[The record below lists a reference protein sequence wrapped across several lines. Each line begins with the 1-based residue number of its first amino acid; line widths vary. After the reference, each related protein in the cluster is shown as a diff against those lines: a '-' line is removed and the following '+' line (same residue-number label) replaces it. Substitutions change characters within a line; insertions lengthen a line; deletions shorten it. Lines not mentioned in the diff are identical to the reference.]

1 MSDLLSSASL
11 LLTLIAL
18 LYGLWYQQIVEAI
31 EIAVESQ
38 PADRKPAHKYAR
50 SVQWTKAIPL
60 AIATLVL
67 TAVFAP
73 ESLAIVIASLKSI
86 AGIGWFA
93 FRHYNAVSTSMVLV
107 NLGSALFSAHLL
119 SLVIKL
125 RMKIRKLNPK

>member
-18 LYGLWYQQIVEAI
+18 LYGLWYQQIVSAI

-50 SVQWTKAIPL
+50 SVQWTKAVPL

-86 AGIGWFA
+86 AGFGW
-93 FRHYNAVSTSMVLV
+93 FRHYDAVSTSLVLV

-125 RMKIRKLNPK
+125 RMKIRKLNPW